1 MYNWGMWNEKLKRA
15 VNRFGPALLWMTL
28 IFIGSSLPSARV
40 SDDQLV
46 DLIAHKSVHLLEYS
60 ILAILLRRATG
71 SWLSAILIAGVFSF
85 SDEYHQTFVP
95 GRNGR
100 WQDSMVDI
108 FGAILGWFCLTI
120 KAKVKYDVESTD
132 KKVQAAVCDGQAIT
146 CNSVAETKSLA
157 RLLLPYLENGGV
169 LALYGDLGAGK
180 TTFVQGLA
188 KALRINQRVNSP
200 SFVLMREFT
209 VPNGKKLKKLVH
221 VDLYRLTN
229 VIEIESLGLE
239 EKFNEPKTLTVIEWP
254 ERLGDNLPKAARKIE
269 ITITDENHRLF
280 KLRDF

>member
-1 MYNWGMWNEKLKRA
+1 MRNDKLKWA

-28 IFIGSSLPSARV
+28 IFVGSSLPSARV

-46 DLIAHKSVHLLEYS
+46 DLIAHKSVHLFEYS
-60 ILAILLRRATG
+60 VLAILLRRATG
-71 SWLSAILIAGVFSF
+71 AWLLSLLIAGFFSF

-108 FGAILGWFCLTI
+108 FGALLGGLLFTLTVKLRNEEHQARI
-120 KAKVKYDVESTD
+120 SGGGSFASNSEAKT
-132 KKVQAAVCDGQAIT
+132 KK
-146 CNSVAETKSLA
+146 LA
-157 RLLLPYLENGGV
+157 GSLLPYLEKGGV

-188 KALRINQRVNSP
+188 EALRIKQRVNSP

-229 VIEIESLGLE
+229 VSEIESLGLE

-254 ERLGDNLPKAARKIE
+254 ERLGDKLPKAARKIE
-269 ITITDENHRLF
+269 IAITDERQRLF